1 MDKKQIT
8 KAEKITEELLELL
21 GVNAKPILSVGEDI
35 IDINLETEES
45 GILIGYHG
53 ETLEAI
59 QLILSLCIARELGAF
74 YRVSVEIGDYKKNRI
89 DYLSPTLFVND
100 IPILIA
106 FIYFLIKRKIHLK
119 ITFLLVVAYLSLS
132 AFFSQ
137 SPFNGWYG
145 LLKFLEFSFFIFW
158 VSGTNFKTKIL
169 PY

>member
-89 DYLSPTLFVND
+89 AYISQIVKKAKQRVLTENQEVTLPNLKAWKRTIVHTLFKDV
-100 IPILIA
+100 
-106 FIYFLIKRKIHLK
+106 KE
-119 ITFLLVVAYLSLS
+119 VV
-132 AFFSQ
+132 SQ
-137 SPFNGWYG
+137 S
-145 LLKFLEFSFFIFW
+145 
-158 VSGTNFKTKIL
+158 SGEGRDRTLSIL
-169 PY
+169 PKN

>member
-89 DYLSPTLFVND
+89 
-100 IPILIA
+100 
-106 FIYFLIKRKIHLK
+106 
-119 ITFLLVVAYLSLS
+119 AYLSQIVEEAKQRVLTENQEVTLPNLK
-132 AFFSQ
+132 AWERRIVHTLLQDDKEVVSQ
-137 SPFNGWYG
+137 S
-145 LLKFLEFSFFIFW
+145 
-158 VSGTNFKTKIL
+158 SGEGRDRTLSIL
-169 PY
+169 PKN